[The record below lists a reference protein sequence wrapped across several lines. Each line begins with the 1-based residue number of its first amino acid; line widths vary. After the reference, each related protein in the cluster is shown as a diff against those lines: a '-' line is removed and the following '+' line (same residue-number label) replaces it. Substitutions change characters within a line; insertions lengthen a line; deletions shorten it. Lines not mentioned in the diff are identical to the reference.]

1 MPTLVTSYSTT
12 SPTSTL
18 THSRTGHNRRARM
31 FSTLHL
37 PLLRPYLSSLS
48 LSFISRSPLPRSLSR
63 GRASHISE
71 VPFFARNTNFLSPFP
86 PSISMS
92 SCQPTSSSSECFPEC
107 TLPPQNQGA
116 WHGHDINRRF
126 PDPLAAP
133 QLPADYHPILSS
145 SPSSGDAI
153 YDIKSFIDF
162 YCPPP
167 THGSIRKTYSQ
178 SIVDVI
184 CASSPRKI
192 SPLTFDYSPLHCPTP
207 SSLSPPSHPPLLNAA
222 PNETSAHG

>member
-1 MPTLVTSYSTT
+1 M
-12 SPTSTL
+12 
-18 THSRTGHNRRARM
+18 
-31 FSTLHL
+31 
-37 PLLRPYLSSLS
+37 
-48 LSFISRSPLPRSLSR
+48 SRSPLPRSLSR

-71 VPFFARNTNFLSPFP
+71 VPFFDRNTNFLSPFP

-107 TLPPQNQGA
+107 TLLPQNQGA

-126 PDPLAAP
+126 PDPLSNVP
-133 QLPADYHPILSS
+133 P
-145 SPSSGDAI
+145 SPSYISLPPKGYASMKFLHCRSSGTFRLDSSRVPLGRH
-153 YDIKSFIDF
+153 DIPPLFSVDF
-162 YCPPP
+162 
-167 THGSIRKTYSQ
+167 
-178 SIVDVI
+178 I